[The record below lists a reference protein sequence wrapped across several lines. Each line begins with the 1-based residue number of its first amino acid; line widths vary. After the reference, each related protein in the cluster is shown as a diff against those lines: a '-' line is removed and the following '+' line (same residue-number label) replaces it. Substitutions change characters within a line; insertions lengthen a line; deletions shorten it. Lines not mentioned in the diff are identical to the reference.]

1 MTVANI
7 SRWVYRRVNTF
18 KPVRAQ
24 AMGDGDTASRRPALE
39 RRLLRDVEIFK
50 YLSDEQMNR
59 VASLGQQLHVPEG
72 KVLGEQG
79 EPGYFLFVIIEG
91 KAELS
96 VRSALGEVTVRI
108 AGPTES
114 FPLSCIV
121 GSGKLITSARAM
133 TPMKVLALP
142 CGQLLELCSRE
153 TDIGMAVY
161 AAIAEAIA
169 NRYKKTLRHLTTGA
183 EMALKNADMWANL

>member
-1 MTVANI
+1 
-7 SRWVYRRVNTF
+7 
-18 KPVRAQ
+18 
-24 AMGDGDTASRRPALE
+24 MGAIGLVDAGMPGDSGATTLRGPGLE
-39 RRLLRDVEIFK
+39 RRVLRDVEIFK
-50 YLSDEQMNR
+50 HLSDEQMNR
-59 VASLGQQLHVPEG
+59 VASLGQQLRVPEG

-114 FPLSCIV
+114 FPLSSVV

-142 CGQLLELCSRE
+142 CGQLLELCRRE
-153 TDIGMAVY
+153 TDIGMAMY
-161 AAIAEAIA
+161 EAIAEAIA
-169 NRYKKTLRHLTTGA
+169 SRYKKTLSHLTTST
-183 EMALKNADMWANL
+183 EMVLKNAELWVNL

>member
-1 MTVANI
+1 MRISNI
-7 SRWVYRRVNTF
+7 PGWNRWRAKSF
-18 KPVRAQ
+18 GWARAQ
-24 AMGDGDTASRRPALE
+24 ATSDRDTASRGPALE
-39 RRLLRDVEIFK
+39 RRVMRDVEVFK

-59 VASLGQQLHVPEG
+59 VASLGQQVQVPEG

-114 FPLSCIV
+114 FPLSCLV
-121 GSGKLITSARAM
+121 GSGTVITSARAM
-133 TPMKVLALP
+133 TPMKVLAIP
-142 CGQLLELCSRE
+142 SGQLLELCSRAP
-153 TDIGMAVY
+153 DIGMGMY

-169 NRYKKTLRHLTTGA
+169 NRYKKSLRHLTAGA
-183 EMALKNADMWANL
+183 EMVLKNADMWANL